1 MIAGTFARLSG
12 LGGRPLAVDEY
23 YFTRSV
29 GFVLETGLPEF
40 PSGGYYTRGL
50 LPQYLSALSILIFRE
65 TGLAYRL
72 PTTLFG
78 FLGVALGYAY
88 CRRHLDRRLALA
100 VACALL
106 VSSWQV
112 EFARFARM
120 YAIFQCFTLVML
132 IAFDEAYFRGRRHF
146 RYAPHAAGIALAL
159 SHSLSILLVPL
170 LLIPLIDPRMRS
182 RFASLAERVR
192 FALAGLTLL
201 ALSVFLATADLRNS
215 GVMDRLPL
223 DYVAGPGMPPIVV
236 PAFPFWQIGGSATAT
251 LLAVVALLGGM
262 AALAL
267 LWARRRA
274 RASDGRTIGLGA
286 MVLAA
291 VLHQFVVAGVLV
303 WALVCRHDLWRIA
316 RQPVSVYLAVL
327 AAGALVAGWL
337 GYAFSR
343 HDWTADVDGPQ
354 MGLVW
359 SLRRTFFGWP
369 DFYSLGLI
377 PWAANLP
384 WMGLLIL
391 ASLAYMSFRTL
402 KEPNGTLLRR
412 PWVVL
417 AYVMVCFGVLR
428 SEYSEL
434 RYWFFI
440 YPVILCVIATA
451 FQDVASRLGRGAG
464 VAAIAYLATFGLS
477 GDFQPRH
484 LADIASHQAAYRIGP
499 YQGRDGIWYGRQDFA
514 SPARYVGARAGD
526 QRAGGRGGSSHRRR
540 RGPGLVLSRDRA
552 CGLSRPPRRHVQA
565 HRPRAGN
572 PRSVVEPPVA
582 QPGRRR
588 RALHRWRAR
597 GLVDPTRRAQ
607 AATLHRRPGLGRKG
621 ARPDHPLHQHRRP
634 PGGGAD
640 RALRPGPAAAPG
652 RAHRHPALRVLIST
666 TLDITRAGPDLV
678 QHRQDVPAEQLGV
691 LAHRKVAELR
701 HDLHS
706 RARDRA
712 RRSYGVLGCA

>member
-1 MIAGTFARLSG
+1 MRLGAATSGRLEPAVSPSRFDTGIALALAALAAALIAGTFARLSG

-23 YFTRSV
+23 YFIRSV

-50 LPQYLSALSILIFRE
+50 LPQYLSALSILIFGE

-120 YAIFQCFTLVML
+120 YAIFQCFALVML

-192 FALAGLTLL
+192 FALAGLALL

-343 HDWTADVDGPQ
+343 HDWIADVDGPQ

-464 VAAIAYLATFGLS
+464 VAAIAYLAAFGLS

-514 SPARYVGARAGD
+514 SPARYVERALGTNALGAGAVRLIVVAADPVSFYLGIEHAVYHDRRAGTFKLIARERGTRDLWSNRRLLNQAGDVERYTDGAREVWLIRPVEPKQQPFTVDQVWGARARGQTIHCISID
-526 QRAGGRGGSSHRRR
+526 GRLEVVRIALS
-540 RGPGLVLSRDRA
+540 GPA
-552 CGLSRPPRRHVQA
+552 RPPR
-565 HRPRAGN
+565 
-572 PRSVVEPPVA
+572 
-582 QPGRRR
+582 
-588 RALHRWRAR
+588 
-597 GLVDPTRRAQ
+597 
-607 AATLHRRPGLGRKG
+607 
-621 ARPDHPLHQHRRP
+621 
-634 PGGGAD
+634 
-640 RALRPGPAAAPG
+640 PAAPTVIP
-652 RAHRHPALRVLIST
+652 R
-666 TLDITRAGPDLV
+666 
-678 QHRQDVPAEQLGV
+678 
-691 LAHRKVAELR
+691 
-701 HDLHS
+701 
-706 RARDRA
+706 
-712 RRSYGVLGCA
+712 CAS